1 MHGSTD
7 GSAISNGSGHFDPD
21 DTINVLAVGDVYGS
35 PGRRAFKR
43 ILPGLRAE
51 LNADLVIVNGEN
63 SAGGRGITTRTA
75 RELRDAGADVITTG
89 NHVWAQ
95 PDIEQVLADDDLRV
109 IRPLNFPID
118 VPGRGFVHAR
128 VKGQDLTVVN
138 LLGRIFMNPLDDP
151 FRAIETFL
159 LTDDTGA
166 AQRPLVIVD
175 FHAEATS
182 EKIAMGWHLAGR
194 VAAVFGTH
202 THVPTADTRVLPGET
217 GYVTDLGMVGPRDSI
232 IGAAVEPTLRRFLTQ
247 RPGRTVVGDG
257 PVTFNAVLIELDGK
271 LGTCRAIR
279 RVDRLDPSAHEGR
292 ARSQGGPLE

>member
-1 MHGSTD
+1 MHVNTD
-7 GSAISNGSGHFDPD
+7 GSALSNGSGPG
-21 DTINVLAVGDVYGS
+21 DTINVLAVGDVFGA

-43 ILPGLRAE
+43 MLPNLKAE
-51 LNADLVIVNGEN
+51 LNFDLVIVNGEN
-63 SAGGRGITTRTA
+63 SAGGHGITARTA

-109 IRPLNFPID
+109 IRPLNFPSDLPGKGSVQVRIKGHD
-118 VPGRGFVHAR
+118 VV
-128 VKGQDLTVVN
+128 VVN
-138 LLGRIFMNPLDDP
+138 LMGRIFMNPLDDP

-159 LTDDTGA
+159 LADGLGA
-166 AQRPLVIVD
+166 AERPLVVVD

-257 PVTFNAVLIELDGK
+257 PVTFNAVLIELDAT
-271 LGTCRAIR
+271 LGICRAIR
-279 RVDRLDPSAHEGR
+279 RVDRLEPGASEGR
-292 ARSQGGPLE
+292 TRSQGGPLE